1 MGRKRRYYIAIS
13 VAVVGIIFLIVG
25 GIICAS
31 EMTKH
36 YGYNISGNHKIFVE
50 KFLKMVF
57 IVVLGV
63 IVLLLCIIH
72 LIVERLK
79 VEEKLHVYG
88 EDTKKHVQ
96 IAHNQRLQEMGS
108 LCAKIAHEVNN
119 LMTPIMANSLM
130 LLETISPDEDTEVYN
145 SLLEMYGASEKAK
158 SLISKISIMSRKE
171 DHSPKSPINIDKFL
185 KKACEYSKIM
195 PSDNVHVVFKPG
207 CGNREIMGQEISLL
221 QVFMNLFT
229 NACYA
234 MEKNGGTITVSSS
247 ITDDG
252 KWAEI
257 RVTDTGGGISEK
269 DMEHIFEDF
278 YTTKPAGKGTG
289 LGLPIV
295 KEILKEHKGTITV
308 RNVEKGA
315 EFTVRLPL
323 I

>member
-1 MGRKRRYYIAIS
+1 MGSKRRYYIAIS
-13 VAVVGIIFLIVG
+13 VVAGGILFLIVG
-25 GIICAS
+25 GIICAG
-31 EMTKH
+31 EMKKH
-36 YGYNISGNHKIFVE
+36 YGYNISGNQKIFID
-50 KFLKMVF
+50 KFLRMVF
-57 IVVLGV
+57 MV
-63 IVLLLCIIH
+63 IVGITILLLCIIY
-72 LIVERLK
+72 LIVAKRK
-79 VEEKLHVYG
+79 VDEKLHIYG
-88 EDTKKHVQ
+88 EDTKKHIQ
-96 IAHNQRLQEMGS
+96 IAHNQRLQEIGS
-108 LCAKIAHEVNN
+108 LCSKIVHEVNN

-130 LLETISPDEDTEVYN
+130 LLETISPDEDTEIYN
-145 SLLEMYGASEKAK
+145 SLLEIYSASEKAK
-158 SLISKISIMSRKE
+158 SLISKISIISRKE
-171 DHSPKSPINIDKFL
+171 DHSPKSPINNDRFL
-185 KKACEYSKIM
+185 KNACEYSKIM
-195 PSDNVHVVFKPG
+195 PGDNIHVVFKPG

-234 MEKNGGTITVSSS
+234 MEENGGTLTVSSS

-257 RVTDTGGGISEK
+257 RVSDTGGGINEK

-295 KEILKEHKGTITV
+295 KEILKEHNGTITV
-308 RNVEKGA
+308 KNGEKGA